1 MKDIIFGI
9 VKNEKNNQ
17 YFLINFHNSVNDV
30 TKEEK
35 KLFREYNVLL
45 DKMDE
50 SYQEK
55 EKDKDYFSI
64 EKGELYTNVIQRS
77 QHFICIFSFN
87 FFTELEDI
95 GQKMRDIQKNLKDN
109 ENYYF
114 IMFK

>member
-1 MKDIIFGI
+1 MTVTNAVHKQLLVDLAMKDIIFGI

-55 EKDKDYFSI
+55 EKDK
-64 EKGELYTNVIQRS
+64 EKERL
-77 QHFICIFSFN
+77 F
-87 FFTELEDI
+87 
-95 GQKMRDIQKNLKDN
+95 
-109 ENYYF
+109 
-114 IMFK
+114 